1 MIRLGEFLLYNQR
14 THSTLLLFRYST
26 LSLFIHEH
34 ELCKSDTEMKS
45 SMSSLH
51 AELYLVDRNL
61 DEMLSLFWSHSMHLL
76 DR

>member
-1 MIRLGEFLLYNQR
+1 
-14 THSTLLLFRYST
+14 
-26 LSLFIHEH
+26 
-34 ELCKSDTEMKS
+34 
-45 SMSSLH
+45 MSSLH